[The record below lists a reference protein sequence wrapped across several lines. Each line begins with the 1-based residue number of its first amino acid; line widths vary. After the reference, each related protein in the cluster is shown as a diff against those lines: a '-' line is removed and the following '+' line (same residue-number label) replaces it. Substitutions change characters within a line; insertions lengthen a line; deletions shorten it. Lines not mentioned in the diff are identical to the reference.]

1 MTDHIQ
7 VSRDGAVQIIRFNR
21 AEKKNAITD
30 AMYHSL
36 SEALEKGEA
45 DETVS
50 VHILLG
56 QSGVFTAGNDVAD
69 FMQFAVGAARLDE
82 AGVARYLRL
91 QPDITKP
98 FLAGVDGVA
107 VGIGTTLLFHCDM
120 VFATPASQFSTPFVN
135 LGLVAENASSLLAP
149 RIMGGVRAFEM
160 LALAER
166 FDAER
171 AREAGVINAVVE
183 PDQLEAHV
191 IETAQR
197 LAAKPQQALRRTK
210 ALLKGDSTELHAV
223 SRRESEIFAE
233 RLGSDE
239 AREAFMAFMAR

>member
-1 MTDHIQ
+1 
-7 VSRDGAVQIIRFNR
+7 
-21 AEKKNAITD
+21 
-30 AMYHSL
+30 
-36 SEALEKGEA
+36 
-45 DETVS
+45 
-50 VHILLG
+50 
-56 QSGVFTAGNDVAD
+56 
-69 FMQFAVGAARLDE
+69 
-82 AGVARYLRL
+82 
-91 QPDITKP
+91 
-98 FLAGVDGVA
+98 
-107 VGIGTTLLFHCDM
+107 
-120 VFATPASQFSTPFVN
+120 ASQFSTPFVN

-183 PDQLEAHV
+183 PDKLEAHV
-191 IETAQR
+191 IEIAQR

-210 ALLKGDSTELHAV
+210 ALLKGDSAEVHAV
-223 SRRESEIFAE
+223 SRSESEIFAE